1 MSARAAG
8 QLAFDLPLTPSF
20 SRENF
25 LVSPSNEAAW
35 ALFDAWPNWPG
46 RTLLLLGPT
55 GAGKSHLGAIWAET
69 ARARIVPAVALASAD
84 LQELAQGPAILVEDA
99 DRGGTVEKELFH
111 LINLATE
118 SGAYLA
124 VTARQ
129 WPDSWGLQTK
139 DLLSRLRRA
148 PAVEIGE
155 PDDTL
160 VRAVLV
166 KLFMDRQLQVDAS
179 VIEFLAARI
188 ERSLA
193 AARSVVMQ
201 LDREAL
207 ARGRAVTRPMAGEVL
222 KRLEDDH

>member
-8 QLAFDLPLTPSF
+8 QLAFDLPLAPSF

-35 ALFDAWPNWPG
+35 AQFDAWPNWPG

-69 ARARIVPAVALASAD
+69 ARAKIVPAAALVTAD
-84 LQELAQGPAILVEDA
+84 LQELAQSPAILVEDA
-99 DRGGTVEKELFH
+99 DRGGVEKELFH
-111 LINLATE
+111 LINLVTE

-124 VTARQ
+124 VTARL

-155 PDDTL
+155 PDDGL

-166 KLFMDRQLQVDAS
+166 KLFMDRQLQVEAT

-193 AARSVVMQ
+193 AARSVVTL

-207 ARGRAVTRPMAGEVL
+207 ARGRAVTRPMASEVL

>member
-1 MSARAAG
+1 MSAG
-8 QLAFDLPLTPSF
+8 QLVFDLPLEPSF

-35 ALFDAWPNWPG
+35 TLFEAWPNWPG
-46 RTLLLLGPT
+46 RMLLLLGPT

-69 ARARIVPAVALASAD
+69 ASARIVPAAELASAD
-84 LQELAQGPAILVEDA
+84 LQALSQAPAILVEDA
-99 DRGGTVEKELFH
+99 DRAQGIEKELFH
-111 LINLATE
+111 LINLAAG

-124 VTARQ
+124 VTARA

-155 PDDTL
+155 PDDAL

-193 AARSVVMQ
+193 AARSVVAI
-201 LDREAL
+201 LDREGL

-222 KRLEDDH
+222 KRLEVDG

>member
-1 MSARAAG
+1 MSG
-8 QLAFDLPLTPSF
+8 QLAFDLPLEPSF

-35 ALFDAWPNWPG
+35 TRFDAWPNWPG
-46 RTLLLLGPT
+46 RVLLLLGPT

-69 ARARIVPAVALASAD
+69 AGARILPAAALATTDLQALVQNPAV
-84 LQELAQGPAILVEDA
+84 LVEDA
-99 DRGGTVEKELFH
+99 DRAAGVEKELFH

-118 SGAYLA
+118 SGTFLA

-129 WPDSWGLQTK
+129 WPDSWGLKTK

-155 PDDTL
+155 PDDAL

-166 KLFMDRQLQVDAS
+166 KLFMDRQLQVDAT

-193 AARSVVMQ
+193 AARSVVAI

-222 KRLEDDH
+222 KRLEADH

>member
-8 QLAFDLPLTPSF
+8 QLAFDLPLAPSF

-25 LVSPSNEAAW
+25 LVSPSNAAAW
-35 ALFDAWPNWPG
+35 AQFDAWPNWPG

-69 ARARIVPAVALASAD
+69 ARARIVPAATLATAD
-84 LQELAQGPAILVEDA
+84 LQELAQVPAILVEDA
-99 DRGGTVEKELFH
+99 DRSGPEKELFH
-111 LINLATE
+111 LINLVTE

-124 VTARQ
+124 VTARL

-155 PDDTL
+155 PDDGL

-166 KLFMDRQLQVDAS
+166 KLFMDRQLQVEAT

-193 AARSVVMQ
+193 AARSVVTL

-207 ARGRAVTRPMAGEVL
+207 ARGRAVTRPMASEVL